1 MDMDSTTLTSQEEH
15 DIPVLLVTVEG
26 DRVLDVRL
34 ATEEFVGA
42 ILDMARRPNEQ
53 TSRTSDAERFQFNAK
68 TRRGVRRKEKP

>member
-1 MDMDSTTLTSQEEH
+1 MEESTTLTSKQEEH
-15 DIPVLLVTVEG
+15 VIPVILVTVEG

-53 TSRTSDAERFQFNAK
+53 AN
-68 TRRGVRRKEKP
+68 RRKRREMGGRVVG